1 MPLFDSTQP
10 NDSDADALM
19 RVSEF
24 QREHAEPSR
33 ATDADAGSTRLTAL
47 NPSLM
52 QDLLHFERAHRPGEG
67 LDALEV
73 LAAALR
79 HGRALLIHLQLDYRV
94 IPLAIWPNDR
104 QMHSP
109 LPLTR
114 LLEMRLPD
122 MRVLRVEPAP
132 EREAGP
138 ATASASDEAPA
149 AVHVLPLGPLLWE
162 LALRGSREALLPEIA
177 GAAYH
182 VVPGADLRALDLSG
196 SLAAAVTRL
205 AQRTAALR
213 EIAGWPGFDR
223 ERAMRMLN
231 GLYLQ
236 SALMVTRSHPAAL
249 HDA

>member
-1 MPLFDSTQP
+1 MPLFHSTQP
-10 NDSDADALM
+10 NDSAALM

-24 QREHAEPSR
+24 QRHHAEEAR
-33 ATDADAGSTRLTAL
+33 TVDADAGATRLTSL

-52 QDLLHFERAHRPGEG
+52 QDLLRFERGHRPGEG

-79 HGRALLIHLQLDYRV
+79 HGHPLLVHLQLEYRV
-94 IPLAIWPNDR
+94 IPLMVWPAER
-104 QMHSP
+104 QVRSP

-114 LLEMRLPD
+114 ILEMRLPD
-122 MRVLRVEPAP
+122 LRVLRVAP
-132 EREAGP
+132 TSHRDGRDGP
-138 ATASASDEAPA
+138 EETPQY
-149 AVHVLPLGPLLWE
+149 VLPMGPLLWE

-177 GAAYH
+177 GVAAYR
-182 VVPGADLRALDLSG
+182 VVPGADLQVLDLNG

-205 AQRTAALR
+205 GRQATALS
-213 EIAGWPGFDR
+213 EIASWPGFDR

-236 SALMVTRSHPAAL
+236 SALMVSRSHPAAIQDL
-249 HDA
+249 